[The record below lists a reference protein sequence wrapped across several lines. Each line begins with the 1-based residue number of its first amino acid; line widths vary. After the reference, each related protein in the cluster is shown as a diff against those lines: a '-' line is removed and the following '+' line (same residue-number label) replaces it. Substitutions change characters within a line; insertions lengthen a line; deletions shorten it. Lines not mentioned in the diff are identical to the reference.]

1 MVSELGFYP
10 AQLLLGQAWLV
21 GYIDVK
27 LKYMINNYLVCFFND
42 VNNNVTINCTR
53 EDLIN
58 QLISEELINSA
69 DEYNKVEFI
78 IFENGIKI
86 KG

>member
-1 MVSELGFYP
+1 
-10 AQLLLGQAWLV
+10 
-21 GYIDVK
+21 
-27 LKYMINNYLVCFFND
+27 MINNYLVCFFND
-42 VNNNVTINCTR
+42 ANNNVTINCTR

-69 DEYNKVEFI
+69 DEYNTVEFI

-86 KG
+86 K

>member
-1 MVSELGFYP
+1 
-10 AQLLLGQAWLV
+10 
-21 GYIDVK
+21 
-27 LKYMINNYLVCFFND
+27 MINNYLIFLFND
-42 VNNNVTINCTR
+42 PNNNVTINCTR

-58 QLISEELINSA
+58 QLISEELINSS
-69 DEYNKVEFI
+69 DEYNTVEFI

>member
-1 MVSELGFYP
+1 
-10 AQLLLGQAWLV
+10 
-21 GYIDVK
+21 
-27 LKYMINNYLVCFFND
+27 MINNYLIFLFND
-42 VNNNVTINCTR
+42 PNNNVTINCTR

-69 DEYNKVEFI
+69 DEYNTVDFI

>member
-1 MVSELGFYP
+1 
-10 AQLLLGQAWLV
+10 
-21 GYIDVK
+21 
-27 LKYMINNYLVCFFND
+27 MINNYLIFLFND
-42 VNNNVTINCTR
+42 PNNNVTINCTR

>member
-1 MVSELGFYP
+1 
-10 AQLLLGQAWLV
+10 
-21 GYIDVK
+21 
-27 LKYMINNYLVCFFND
+27 MINNYLIFLFND
-42 VNNNVTINCTR
+42 LNNNVTINCTR

-69 DEYNKVEFI
+69 DEYNTVDFT

-86 KG
+86 K

>member
-1 MVSELGFYP
+1 VYLD
-10 AQLLLGQAWLV
+10 A
-21 GYIDVK
+21 IK
-27 LKYMINNYLVCFFND
+27 LNAMINNYLIFLFND
-42 VNNNVTINCTR
+42 PNNNVTINCTR

-69 DEYNKVEFI
+69 DEYNTVDFI
-78 IFENGIKI
+78 IFENGIRI

>member
-1 MVSELGFYP
+1 
-10 AQLLLGQAWLV
+10 
-21 GYIDVK
+21 
-27 LKYMINNYLVCFFND
+27 MINNYLIFLFND
-42 VNNNVTINCTR
+42 PNNNVTINCTR

-69 DEYNKVEFI
+69 DEYNTVDFT

-86 KG
+86 K

>member
-1 MVSELGFYP
+1 
-10 AQLLLGQAWLV
+10 
-21 GYIDVK
+21 
-27 LKYMINNYLVCFFND
+27 MINNYLIFLFND
-42 VNNNVTINCTR
+42 PNNNVTINCTR

-69 DEYNKVEFI
+69 DEYNTVEFI